1 VNAIAARLIA
11 IALAALAA
19 FGAWQYVKALRAEL
33 ATAQETARTAQETVG
48 RRDAAIVDLQKK
60 QRDNALALA
69 QLERTRQGIAADLAA
84 RKSELET
91 LKRESETVR
100 AWADGALPDD
110 VVRLYAS
117 PALTGADDAAM
128 RPGNGLHAAGDGA
141 AQ

>member
-48 RRDAAIVDLQKK
+48 RRDAALADLQQK

-128 RPGNGLHAAGDGA
+128 RARNGLHTAGDGA
-141 AQ
+141 AP

>member
-1 VNAIAARLIA
+1 MSTIAVRLIA
-11 IALAALAA
+11 IALAVLAA
-19 FGAWQYVKALRAEL
+19 FGAWQYGKALRADL
-33 ATAQETARTAQETVG
+33 ATAQLDARNAQETVG
-48 RRDAAIVDLQKK
+48 RRDATIDDLQKK

-110 VVRLYAS
+110 IVRLYAS
-117 PALTGADDAAM
+117 PALTGAVDAAM
-128 RPGNGLHAAGDGA
+128 RAGNGLHAAGNGA